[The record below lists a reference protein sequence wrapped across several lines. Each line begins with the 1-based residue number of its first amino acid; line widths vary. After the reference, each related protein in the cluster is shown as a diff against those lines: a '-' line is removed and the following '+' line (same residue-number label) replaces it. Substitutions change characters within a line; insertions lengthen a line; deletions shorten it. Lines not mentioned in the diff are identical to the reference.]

1 MRLCLSFVVLAVAS
15 GCASYSVEQS
25 SLVPLPTAPPP
36 APMSGRGALELGAS
50 IATGV
55 GPERSSTAASG
66 LAVPQGQPQGAL
78 SVRVADFLVL
88 RAYGGAALPQGA
100 TQVTG
105 SIPTPQE
112 SAWFGGIGPVLR
124 ILAAERLLFVDIG
137 LSAGF
142 AVIPSTLHIT
152 DNDACTDSFPPVC
165 STSVERWR
173 EVMPLFALGT
183 DFGVR
188 PIEWLQLRVGATV
201 RNQPT
206 NEAQFARAAVPGS
219 SVSAGPVGLVVHA
232 GVQLDVIDELGFR
245 ADVEWPA
252 VNLGLAYG
260 PIVTLGVQGRIGP
273 PARTEPIGL
282 EP

>member
-1 MRLCLSFVVLAVAS
+1 MRLCFSLAALLAMS
-15 GCASYSVEQS
+15 GCATYSVEQS
-25 SLVPLPTAPPP
+25 SMVPLPTAPPP

-50 IATGV
+50 IA
-55 GPERSSTAASG
+55 PEVEGGATTAASG
-66 LAVPQGQPQGAL
+66 LAVPLAQPQGAL

-88 RAYGGAALPQGA
+88 RAYGGVALPQGA

-105 SIPTPQE
+105 TIPAPAE

-124 ILAAERLLFVDIG
+124 ILAAERLLFFDIG
-137 LSAGF
+137 LSVGF

-152 DNDACTDSFPPVC
+152 SNDACSSDIPPVC
-165 STSVERWR
+165 RTTVEQWR

-206 NEAQFARAAVPGS
+206 NEAQFSRGGVPGS
-219 SVSAGPVGLVVHA
+219 SVSAGPIGVVVHA
-232 GVQLDVIDELGFR
+232 GLQLDVIDELGVR

-260 PIVTLGVQGRIGP
+260 PIVTLGVQGRIGSP
-273 PARTEPIGL
+273 GRSEPIGL